1 MASEMNSSSGERGD
15 EGERGETATCPELK
29 LWQLNPENQALEEAK
44 HGPHQSRQKWGLF
57 PPPPTHNQGPPPDG
71 GIVAWLQVLAG
82 HFMCFATW
90 GLITSFGI
98 FQSSYQDML
107 QAAPSSVSWIGT
119 VQIFT
124 LLLIG
129 TISGRAS
136 DAGLVHEAVLAGTV
150 LIVFGMFMM
159 SLSTQYYQ
167 LFLAQGVCIGLGMG
181 ILYMPGLSVPSSY
194 FKAKKSLVVAIIAS
208 GAGSGGLV
216 YPAMVQQLLPLVGEY
231 APTSSSFCLMWLLSL
246 RVTAK
251 FEHARFGWT
260 IRIMAFVTL
269 LISIVI
275 NLLLRVR
282 VPARKSGPLL
292 EFQAFKDLSYMF
304 FCVGFF
310 LVYWAVYFAFYY
322 VGPWLAFLFTSVS
335 HMNYVQIDLYGYK
348 YASFTSLDSINL
360 LLITNGL
367 GIPGRVL
374 PGVIAGR
381 FLGPL
386 NTAIPTAASVALVLY
401 CWPAVRH
408 THGSLYGF
416 AIAYGFVASAIQSL
430 FAVSLAALTDDL
442 SQLGTRMGM
451 VFSLVAFASLTG
463 SPIAGAIVQAS
474 GGDYVSAQMWAAS
487 TMLLGAGA
495 LTAARLSRT
504 GWVLKVK
511 V

>member
-1 MASEMNSSSGERGD
+1 METQEASSQSSDTMKSAADSPPLASGLQTGNEAQHR
-15 EGERGETATCPELK
+15 EGRRDDPALTGGVEPWPLDIEKHKIPEESTPVPFQPRRRL
-29 LWQLNPENQALEEAK
+29 
-44 HGPHQSRQKWGLF
+44 GLF
-57 PPPPTHNQGPPPDG
+57 PAPPTQDPGPPPDG
-71 GIVAWLQVLAG
+71 GILAWLQVLAG
-82 HFMCFATW
+82 HLMCFVTW

-98 FQSSYQDML
+98 FQSTYQEML
-107 QAAPSSVSWIGT
+107 QAAPSTVSWIGT

-124 LLLIG
+124 LLLVG
-129 TISGRAS
+129 ALSGRAS
-136 DAGLVHEAVLAGTV
+136 DAGLVHEAVLCGTV
-150 LIVFGMFMM
+150 LIVFGLFMT
-159 SLSTQYYQ
+159 SLATQYYQ
-167 LFLAQGVCIGLGMG
+167 LFLAQGICIGLGMG

-194 FKAKKSLVVAIIAS
+194 FKAKKSLAVAIIAS

-216 YPAMVQQLLPLVGEY
+216 YPAMVQQLLPRVG
-231 APTSSSFCLMWLLSL
+231 
-246 RVTAK
+246 
-251 FEHARFGWT
+251 FGWT
-260 IRIMAFVTL
+260 IRSMAFVTL
-269 LISIVI
+269 FVSILI

-292 EFQAFKDLSYMF
+292 DFHAFKELSYIF
-304 FCVGFF
+304 FCIGFF

-322 VGPWLAFLFTSVS
+322 
-335 HMNYVQIDLYGYK
+335 IDLYGYT
-348 YASFTSLDSINL
+348 YASFTPLDSINIL
-360 LLITNGL
+360 LLTNAL

-374 PGVIAGR
+374 PGFIATR

-386 NTAIPTAASVALVLY
+386 NTAVPTAASVALVLY

-416 AIAYGFVASAIQSL
+416 ALAYGFVASAIQSL

-474 GGDYVSAQMWAAS
+474 GGSYLPAQMWAAS
-487 TMLLGAGA
+487 SMLLGAGA
-495 LTAARLSRT
+495 LAAARLYRT
-504 GWVLKVK
+504 GWVLKVR